1 MKSFSFWE
9 FTMDGLQ
16 SKSQKQI
23 TAENTIDLTEAG
35 VAGEL
40 GSWMWRLFIFTCRE
54 CEIIAALLSTG

>member
-1 MKSFSFWE
+1 
-9 FTMDGLQ
+9 MDGLQ